1 MEILNLLKKLNE
13 EKKTTIII
21 AIHDINLAS
30 RYSDEIIIL
39 NMGKVI
45 DNGVPEKVI
54 TKENMEK
61 VYSESGNR
69 EKQAYKQPFN
79 YSYKQLNMKMFKKAS
94 LN

>member
-1 MEILNLLKKLNE
+1 MEILNFLKRLNE

-45 DNGVPEKVI
+45 DNGIPEKVI

-61 VYSESGNR
+61 VYGIKVAI
-69 EKQAYKQPFN
+69 EKNKHTKSLSITPISN
-79 YSYKQLNMKMFKKAS
+79 YI
-94 LN
+94 